1 VLGEWLIQ
9 GIKRSLLAV
18 QLLLGLG
25 RACRLTSKGCHLQQ
39 IHRAQLIEDALRDF
53 ALLVSLD
60 CGSHCNAGVAHL
72 PACDH
77 ALHGGQKGCVGAIGR
92 TWQKMSMHRE
102 ITYDEVQRTA
112 GAVWQWLSTSTVV
125 QPSPCPLG
133 TEHRDAA
140 LISGT
145 LLPGVGHRAH
155 WRSTAPTAALHLQA
169 DSLLPCLPR
178 LTLLCEQA

>member
-1 VLGEWLIQ
+1 MLGEWLIQ

-25 RACRLTSKGCHLQQ
+25 RACRLISKGCHLQQ
-39 IHRAQLIEDALRDF
+39 IHRAQLIKDALHDF
-53 ALLVSLD
+53 AFLVSLD

-77 ALHGGQKGCVGAIGR
+77 ALHGGQKGCVGAIGC

-112 GAVWQWLSTSTVV
+112 GAV
-125 QPSPCPLG
+125 
-133 TEHRDAA
+133 
-140 LISGT
+140 
-145 LLPGVGHRAH
+145 
-155 WRSTAPTAALHLQA
+155 
-169 DSLLPCLPR
+169 
-178 LTLLCEQA
+178 